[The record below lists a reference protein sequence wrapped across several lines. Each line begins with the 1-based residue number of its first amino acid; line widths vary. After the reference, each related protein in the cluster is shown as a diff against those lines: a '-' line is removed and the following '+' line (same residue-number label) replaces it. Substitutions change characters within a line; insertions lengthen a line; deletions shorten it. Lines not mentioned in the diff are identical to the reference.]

1 MTLASTPAQL
11 SIRSA
16 ELADAP
22 QITAVINAAFRIA
35 EEFFIDGNRITQA
48 EVEESLAKG
57 VFLLA
62 EVNGKLNGCVYVELR
77 GERSYLGLLSV
88 DPACQQGGL
97 GSRLMSEAENYCRE
111 RGSRGMDI
119 LIVSLGLA
127 TRRLYLHQRRSPN
140 SAPAKRTISNG
151 NPRHGLGFSVAMTPR
166 SLKAARARVSALFRL
181 DLRGGSESCKLRL
194 PDSGIVNMDT
204 TSQILVFT
212 AQI

>member
-1 MTLASTPAQL
+1 MTHPAQSAQL

-16 ELADAP
+16 EFADAQ

-57 VFLLA
+57 AFLLA

-88 DPACQQGGL
+88 DPTFQQGGL
-97 GSRLMSEAENYCRE
+97 GSRLMMEAAKYCRE

-119 LIVSLGLA
+119 VIVSLREDLPSF
-127 TRRLYLHQRRSPN
+127 YQRRGYVENGTSPF
-140 SAPAKRTISNG
+140 P
-151 NPRHGLGFSVAMTPR
+151 
-166 SLKAARARVSALFRL
+166 
-181 DLRGGSESCKLRL
+181 
-194 PDSGIVNMDT
+194 PDVPTKIPCHFINM
-204 TSQILVFT
+204 SKSF
-212 AQI
+212 